1 MALFDLHIDR
11 ELAALGG
18 GALSPRRFRAVVQH
32 ARNCHRC
39 ATQYERAVRVLR
51 QLEHQSPFVPAQVE
65 LDAITALNAP
75 RGRAPGAANS
85 AWALGLLGAVAATAL
100 AVVLLRPTA
109 GDEFTARGGAG
120 QSLVALRVFCG
131 GNGAALSELRE
142 GAACTA
148 GQSLAFALGAQPT
161 HARVAV
167 AVSGSAAAPGSVSAQ
182 LAARPGAEEPVALTV
197 KLERAGE
204 VEVVAAFAAD
214 AASADLAARG
224 ERVSGALVLR
234 RTVKVA
240 P

>member
-1 MALFDLHIDR
+1 
-11 ELAALGG
+11 
-18 GALSPRRFRAVVQH
+18 VVRH

-39 ATQYERAVRVLR
+39 AAQYERAVRVLR

-75 RGRAPGAANS
+75 GAARPGARQS
-85 AWALGLLGAVAATAL
+85 TWALGVLGALAAVAL
-100 AVVLLRPTA
+100 AVVLLRPTP
-109 GDEFTARGGAG
+109 GTDEFTARGGSG
-120 QSLVALRVFCG
+120 ESLVALRVFCG

-148 GQSLAFALGAQPT
+148 GQSLAFAVGAAPT
-161 HARVAV
+161 HAKVALTV
-167 AVSGSAAAPGSVSAQ
+167 TGSAAAAGSVASQ
-182 LAARPGAEEPVALTV
+182 VGARPGAEEPVALTV

-204 VEVVAAFAAD
+204 VEVVAAFAGD